1 VLLPDEDAKFEF
13 EIVNRDERTLPIV
26 NLDGSCECLAFR
38 YSRGDLAPGERRR
51 VTTDV
56 RAQNRGSKL
65 LSVMVQA
72 NDRKV
77 TTRTITIRYVVLPEL
92 RFDPGQVD
100 FGKRMLGSSA
110 RREVSVSYD
119 LPIDSA
125 PIELEPGLAEPVP
138 IRVEARDTTV
148 MDLAGGLRRVTTVIA
163 LVLDAAER
171 VEPFE
176 SRLEFASPRHRPAA
190 LPLSGE
196 VHRGAYLDRS
206 QLHLGILGVGAERE
220 ASVRLVWTREEPKIV
235 GIDCSSGDLSAD
247 AFPDPASRSAR
258 IDVRFKPTAAGE
270 FDETVAVRT
279 SLWPEP
285 LVLHVRAKVR

>member
-1 VLLPDEDAKFEF
+1 M
-13 EIVNRDERTLPIV
+13 NRDERPLPIV

-38 YSRGDLAPGERRR
+38 WTRGDLAPGERRR
-51 VTTDV
+51 VATDV

-72 NDRKV
+72 NDRRV
-77 TTRTITIRYVVLPEL
+77 TTRNITIRYVVVPEL
-92 RFDPGQVD
+92 HFDPGQVD

-110 RREVSVSYD
+110 MREVRVSYE
-119 LPIDSA
+119 LPTDTE
-125 PIELEPGLAEPVP
+125 PIEFDPALSEPVP
-138 IRVEARDTTV
+138 VRIEAGDTTV

-176 SRLEFASPRHRPAA
+176 TRLEFASPRHRPAA

-206 QLHLGILGVGAERE
+206 RLHLGILGVGVERE
-220 ASVRLVWTREEPKIV
+220 ASVRLVWTRDEPKIV

-247 AFPDPASRSAR
+247 AIPDAASRSAR
-258 IDVRFKPTAAGE
+258 IDVRLKPTAPGE

-279 SLWPEP
+279 DLWPEP
-285 LVLHVRAKVR
+285 LVLRVRAKVR